1 MIFPLMFWWFRAV
14 SCEDGSCV
22 EVASA
27 SDCVAIRD
35 SKDQDGPML
44 RFTRA
49 EWVAF
54 LDGAKAGDFD
64 HIA

>member
-1 MIFPLMFWWFRAV
+1 MGIPLMFWFRAPF
-14 SCEDGSCV
+14 CENGTCV

-27 SDCVAIRD
+27 GDGVAMRD

-49 EWVAF
+49 EWAAF
-54 LDGAKAGDFD
+54 LSGAKAGDFD
-64 HIA
+64 HLA